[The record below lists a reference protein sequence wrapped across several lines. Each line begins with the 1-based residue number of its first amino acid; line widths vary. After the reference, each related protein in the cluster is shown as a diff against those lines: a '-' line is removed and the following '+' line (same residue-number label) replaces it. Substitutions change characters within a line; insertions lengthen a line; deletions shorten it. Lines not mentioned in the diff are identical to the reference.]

1 MPFPKELPLQAI
13 RQVSRFVTGTD
24 RDKGRAAL
32 AVYDLT
38 GFALGKFFPDAAY
51 LADSDPPKVTDEK
64 VNELI
69 ATLASDQ
76 PLAGALS
83 PELEALL
90 DAAVL
95 KLLKWGLSKLGL

>member
-13 RQVSRFVTGTD
+13 RQVSRFVTGQD
-24 RDKGRAAL
+24 RDKGRGAL
-32 AVYDLT
+32 ALYDLA

-51 LADSDPPKVTDEK
+51 LADEPKVTDDK
-64 VNELI
+64 VNELV
-69 ATLASDQ
+69 AQLASDQ
-76 PLAGALS
+76 PLVGLS
-83 PELEALL
+83 PDLEALL